1 MKIARTIAVFVLL
14 LILWQMVCFVFA
26 VPSYILPKPIEVAR
40 ELIKD
45 PLGLLKHFSLTFFES
60 LIGLFLA
67 WLFAI
72 CAAFLIFIVPKL
84 EESLLPL
91 IVGFKAIPLVALAPL
106 VILWFGNGFL
116 SKSVMAATICFF
128 PLVVGYLK
136 GFRSC
141 TDDEVLFLRNLEL
154 SRTEELFR
162 FRLMKATPFWL
173 AGLRVAS
180 VLAVVGAI
188 VAEFSGAN
196 AGLGYIVIISAVRI
210 DTPLLMVGILL
221 SAICGI
227 ALYVIAI
234 GIESALLKRM
244 QMEPLPE

>member
-1 MKIARTIAVFVLL
+1 MKTLRTAIAFIA
-14 LILWQMVCFVFA
+14 LIVLWQVACTAFSI
-26 VPSYILPKPIEVAR
+26 PSYVLPKPIEVAR
-40 ELIKD
+40 EMGKD
-45 PLGLLKHFSLTFFES
+45 PVGLLQHFSLTLLES
-60 LIGLFLA
+60 LTGLIVA

-72 CAAFLIFIVPKL
+72 GTAFLVFMVPKL

-106 VILWFGNGFL
+106 VILWFGNGFI

-154 SRTEELFR
+154 SRSEELFR

-196 AGLGYIVIISAVRI
+196 AGLGYIVIVSAVRI
-210 DTPLLMVGILL
+210 DTPLLMTGILL
-221 SAICGI
+221 SALCGI
-227 ALYVIAI
+227 ALYLIAI
-234 GIESALLKRM
+234 VIESLMLKRM
-244 QMEPLPE
+244 HMEPLPE